1 MGTFKVIEIKSLIS
15 HMRALVMVHIFH
27 AHHTQTILGT
37 WETSTWM
44 FAARQSELERPHKKL
59 KCNIMVGTHVTIWP
73 HLTDL
78 THLTSLLRPNLA
90 VHF

>member
-1 MGTFKVIEIKSLIS
+1 
-15 HMRALVMVHIFH
+15 
-27 AHHTQTILGT
+27 
-37 WETSTWM
+37 M
-44 FAARQSELERPHKKL
+44 FVARQSELERPHKKL